1 MVSGI
6 AARVTTPLTLASDA
20 DSFATSQAQRQDYA
34 CHRAS
39 HQAAPT
45 RLRIDTTCPQGP
57 TGTAL
62 KRGPALGVA
71 SIWARF
77 AVAGRARGLWG
88 QLVLRHWRAASDPR

>member
-6 AARVTTPLTLASDA
+6 ATRVTTPLTLASDA
-20 DSFATSQAQRQDYA
+20 GSFATSQAQRQDYA
-34 CHRAS
+34 CHRARKGLRE
-39 HQAAPT
+39 

-71 SIWARF
+71 SIGARF